1 MLNSTDATEDAN
13 QPVPPPLDEAERPSP
28 PTNLSQNQGV
38 VKAAA
43 VLAIGNVTS
52 RVLGLV
58 REIVKSNLF
67 GASDLL

>member
-1 MLNSTDATEDAN
+1 MFNSTDATEDAN
-13 QPVPPPLDEAERPSP
+13 QPVPLPPDEEVRPSP
-28 PTNLSQNQGV
+28 PQNLSQNKGV

-67 GASDLL
+67 GA